1 MRGGVTQI
9 GFKKSKPIPV
19 LPPLQGGENPH
30 GVGQAGWG
38 KIAIC
43 RCDVSLI

>member
-1 MRGGVTQI
+1 MRSGVGQV

-19 LPPLQGGENPH
+19 PLRGGENPH

-43 RCDVSLI
+43 RCDMSLI